1 MPTRW
6 TSGVLLAL
14 LTAAPLAGQTP
25 QHHPQ
30 GGPRHAPAAAL
41 TPPARVALPDAGAT
55 APIQMASGRPVVE
68 AMVNGRGPL
77 RLLVETGSPIT
88 ILTLRAARRIGL
100 APDSGMNR
108 RLVRLDS
115 VDVGQARLTG
125 FNALVF
131 DRLPGP
137 VDGLLGLNAFADLL
151 LTIDYPAGVLRLSN
165 DSLPAPDGRE
175 VLRASRAGPF
185 WSVELEVAGRRMP
198 AVLDTQASSGFA
210 VTPVM
215 ADSLR
220 FATPPAVV
228 GRARGPSVGDVERR
242 VGRLD
247 EDVMVGST
255 RFERPL
261 VDIIPMPPMLA
272 YPVLMGTR
280 ALQQFAFSLDQRH
293 ERARL
298 ARSSAD
304 PVPAPPPLRGFGFSA
319 PHAEDGFRR
328 IAHVMPGSP
337 ADTGGVKAGDEVVA
351 ADGKAAAGLT
361 EAEFTALADLDRPV
375 RFRLRRE
382 SAEREV
388 TLAPV
393 LQVR

>member
-1 MPTRW
+1 MRTRW
-6 TSGVLLAL
+6 TSGLLLAL
-14 LTAAPLAGQTP
+14 LVAAPVAGQTP
-25 QHHPQ
+25 PHHPQ
-30 GGPRHAPAAAL
+30 GGPSHVHPAAL
-41 TPPARVALPDAGAT
+41 TPPAGVLLPAGGAT
-55 APIQMASGRPVVE
+55 VPIAMASGRPVVQ

-77 RLLVETGSPIT
+77 RLLVETGSPVT
-88 ILTLRAARRIGL
+88 ILTRPAAQRIGL
-100 APDSGMNR
+100 APDGGADS

-115 VDVGQARLTG
+115 VGVGAARLTG
-125 FNALVF
+125 FNAVIF
-131 DRLPGP
+131 ERLPGP

-151 LTIDYPAGVLRLSN
+151 LTLDYPKGILHLVN
-165 DSLPAPDGRE
+165 DSLPPADGRE

-185 WSVELEVAGRRMP
+185 WSVELELAGRRMP

-242 VGRLD
+242 VGHVL
-247 EDVMVGST
+247 VGST

-272 YPVLMGTR
+272 YPVLIGTR

-293 ERARL
+293 GRARL
-298 ARSSAD
+298 VRSSAD

-319 PHAEDGFRR
+319 PHAEDGVRR

-337 ADTGGVKAGDEVVA
+337 ADNEGVRAGDEVVI
-351 ADGKAAAGLT
+351 ADGRPAVGLS
-361 EAEFTALADLDRPV
+361 EAEFTGLADLDRPV
-375 RFRLRRE
+375 RFQLRRE
-382 SAEREV
+382 SVEREV

-393 LQVR
+393 LQVP